1 MGKRIAFPGFGWEF
15 NIKNSF
21 TLPFIDFKVHWYGVI
36 IALGMCLA
44 FLTFFRLA
52 DKKEKLKADDV
63 YNITLFAL
71 PIGVIGARVAYVI
84 NQWEH
89 YSGTGFM
96 NIINLRK
103 GGLAIYGGIIFGL
116 ITVLIYCK
124 IKKINALSVLD
135 ALAPAVMLGQA
146 IGRWGNFVNG
156 EAYGW
161 SENIDNLPW
170 RMELD
175 HVVVDGV
182 HLGKGCVH
190 PTFIYESLWN
200 LLGLALIIFVLYRAK
215 KFHGEIFFA
224 YLGWYGLGRSYIETL
239 RADSLYIPGTAIKF
253 SVFVGIAC
261 VLAAVIGLLICAK
274 HKKESDMDEAEY
286 TPTFAHIIEKNAI
299 EKNALTD
306 EVFDILSEV
315 NGSEDADGTDETDGS
330 DGTDEAQ
337 SPENT
342 EEITENEEE

>member
-1 MGKRIAFPGFGWEF
+1 MGKRIAFPGLGWEF

-21 TLPFIDFKVHWYGVI
+21 TLPFFDFEIHWYGVI

-44 FLTFFRLA
+44 FVTFFRLA

-63 YNITLFAL
+63 YNITLLAL

-89 YSGTGFM
+89 YSGTGFLNM
-96 NIINLRK
+96 INLRK
-103 GGLAIYGGIIFGL
+103 GGLAIYGGILFGL
-116 ITVLIYCK
+116 ITVLVYCK

-146 IGRWGNFVNG
+146 IGRWGNFING

-161 SENIDNLPW
+161 SEGIDSIPW

-175 HVVVDGV
+175 HVKVDGV
-182 HLGKGCVH
+182 YLGKACVH

-200 LLGLALIIFVLYRAK
+200 LLGFALIIFVLYRFK
-215 KFHGEIFFA
+215 SFHGKIFFA

-239 RADSLYIPGTAIKF
+239 RADSLYIPGTTIKF

-261 VLAAVIGLLICAK
+261 VLASVIGLLVRAK
-274 HKKESDMDEAEY
+274 QKKESDMDAAEY
-286 TPTFAHIIEKNAI
+286 IPTFAHITENNAK
-299 EKNALTD
+299 EENALKD
-306 EVFDILSEV
+306 EVFELLSQAD
-315 NGSEDADGTDETDGS
+315 SEEAPQEEQ
-330 DGTDEAQ
+330 DEAEIQ
-337 SPENT
+337 EET
-342 EEITENEEE
+342 EEQ